1 MVRFWLYIFAALT
14 FISGFSSLTIAEET
28 TPEKPQTTA
37 PSQPTAALVTEEKKD
52 PCEAH
57 SYEYYVMCRD
67 RMRKIQAMLDARDQ
81 RDNKTKPKAAPEKT
95 APPDASKNK

>member
-1 MVRFWLYIFAALT
+1 MVRFLFCIFAASV
-14 FISGFSSLTIAEET
+14 FISGFSNLSAAKET
-28 TPEKPQTTA
+28 QPGKPQTTA
-37 PSQPTAALVTEEKKD
+37 PSQPAAPVTKEKKD
-52 PCEAH
+52 PCEAY

-81 RDNKTKPKAAPEKT
+81 RDNNIKPKA